1 MWGLDDLKKTRAYQ
15 EAEQVGEEKILKVA
29 VPLLLGNGM
38 TVEQIAAHLNV
49 STETVQR
56 FVPQSK

>member
-1 MWGLDDLKKTRAYQ
+1 MGLDDLKKTRAYQ
-15 EAEQVGEEKILKVA
+15 EAEQAGEEKILKDA
-29 VPLLLGNGM
+29 VPLLLGHGM

-56 FVPQSK
+56 FVPQE

>member
-38 TVEQIAAHLNV
+38 TVEQIAAHLNA

-56 FVPQSK
+56 FVPQE